1 MGGLLIDWI
10 VQGSLPRCSQSTVR
24 RNLGVVQGSPIPK
37 TSDTRRGRSRVAHH
51 SEVCFVF
58 GLAESLSFF
67 AVLNGAYVTGSGIS

>member
-58 GLAESLSFF
+58 GGLLEMFSVFF
-67 AVLNGAYVTGSGIS
+67 ANGEGKFGIS

>member
-37 TSDTRRGRSRVAHH
+37 TSGTRRGRSRVAHH
-51 SEVCFVF
+51 SEICFVF
-58 GLAESLSFF
+58 GACFVIILGFF
-67 AVLNGAYVTGSGIS
+67 ANGEGKFGIS